1 MKYVVL
7 SFHSLF
13 RLFAYVCEY
22 AAVNVEYVA
31 VDEVGCGGCKEYGRT
46 HQVFRSAPAGC
57 RGLGDNEGIEWMTAA
72 VGLSLAQRAMRG
84 GAVM

>member
-1 MKYVVL
+1 MFCVNIAGCLTHCAVD
-7 SFHSLF
+7 FCHILF

-57 RGLGDNEGIEWMTAA
+57 RGI
-72 VGLSLAQRAMRG
+72 
-84 GAVM
+84 GADEKD